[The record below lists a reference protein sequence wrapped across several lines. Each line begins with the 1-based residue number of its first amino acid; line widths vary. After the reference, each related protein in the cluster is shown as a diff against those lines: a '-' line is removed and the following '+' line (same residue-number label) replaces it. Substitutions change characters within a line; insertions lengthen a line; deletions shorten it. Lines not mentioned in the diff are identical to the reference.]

1 MRRTEIDLTKMNEQ
15 SRLMYLQDLLEDAN
29 KAFIDLTNN
38 EIQYGY
44 LKHILDHTAQAV
56 LDLEQLINK
65 EATQ

>member
-1 MRRTEIDLTKMNEQ
+1 MRKTLIDLTQMNDQ

-29 KAFIDLTNN
+29 KAFLDLTNN

-56 LDLEQLINK
+56 LDLEQIINA
-65 EATQ
+65 E